1 MTSHSVFESCK
12 LKERIVFTACN
23 FPKTN
28 SKLKATGFQELK
40 TVFLASPPPKNQVQ
54 FRTCKATFFLSFYST
69 FCEATTYIVVC
80 VETSPT
86 TSGLDQIADGRWA

>member
-40 TVFLASPPPKNQVQ
+40 TVFLAFAPSQESSSVSNTQSHIFFEAFIQLFVKQQLILLFVSKPPPPPRV
-54 FRTCKATFFLSFYST
+54 
-69 FCEATTYIVVC
+69 
-80 VETSPT
+80 
-86 TSGLDQIADGRWA
+86 

>member
-54 FRTCKATFFLSFYST
+54 FRTRKATFF
-69 FCEATTYIVVC
+69 
-80 VETSPT
+80 
-86 TSGLDQIADGRWA
+86 